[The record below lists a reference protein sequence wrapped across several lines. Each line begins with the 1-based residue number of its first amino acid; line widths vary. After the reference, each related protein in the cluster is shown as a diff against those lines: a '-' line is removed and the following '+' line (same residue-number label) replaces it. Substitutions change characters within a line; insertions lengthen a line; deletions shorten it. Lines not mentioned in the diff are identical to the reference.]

1 MFTTNELLK
10 KRTWAMTMD
19 LFIVTA
25 TNYFLMAAFTNFIRT
40 VFFHFPVKTQL
51 FLIQKFTTMTSV
63 TMLSL
68 MFAYFSLFYYVTNGR
83 TMGKTIFGL
92 KVVNADH
99 SEITLV
105 QAMKRS
111 FSYFVC
117 MIFGSFLFALSFVRK
132 DQKSLA
138 DLASSSSV
146 VLDAPKPA
154 VQEQVGTEF
163 QLTLLH
169 SIQDSV
175 QEAEAEEPEYFEQ
188 NKAA

>member
-10 KRTWAMTMD
+10 KRTWAMTLD

-25 TNYFLMAAFTNFIRT
+25 TNYFLMAAFTNFVRT
-40 VFFHFPVKTQL
+40 VFFHFPIKAQI
-51 FLIQKFTTMTSV
+51 FLVHKFSMMTSV
-63 TMLSL
+63 SMLSL
-68 MFAYFSLFYYVTNGR
+68 LFAYFSLFLYVTNGR

-92 KVVNADH
+92 KVINEDQ
-99 SEITLV
+99 SEITLI

-111 FSYFVC
+111 FSYFTC
-117 MIFGSFLFALSFVRK
+117 MMFGSVLFGLSFIRK

-138 DLASSSSV
+138 DLVSSSSV
-146 VLDAPKPA
+146 VLETHQPVA
-154 VQEQVGTEF
+154 ETTGTEF

-169 SIQDSV
+169 SV
-175 QEAEAEEPEYFEQ
+175 EAEETEPEYFEQ

>member
-40 VFFHFPVKTQL
+40 VFFHFPIKAQL
-51 FLIQKFTTMTSV
+51 FLVQKFSMMTSV

-92 KVVNADH
+92 KVVNADQ
-99 SEITLV
+99 SELTLV
-105 QAMKRS
+105 QSMKRS

-138 DLASSSSV
+138 DLVSASTV
-146 VLDAPKPA
+146 VLDKPKAA
-154 VQEQVGTEF
+154 VVEETGTEF

-169 SIQDSV
+169 TVQD
-175 QEAEAEEPEYFEQ
+175 AEAEEPEYFEQ

>member
-25 TNYFLMAAFTNFIRT
+25 TNYFLMAAFTNFVRT
-40 VFFHFPVKTQL
+40 VFFHFPIKAQI
-51 FLIQKFTTMTSV
+51 FLIHKFSTMTTVS
-63 TMLSL
+63 MLSL
-68 MFAYFSLFYYVTNGR
+68 MFAYFSLFLYVTNGR

-92 KVVNADH
+92 KVVNADQ

-111 FSYFVC
+111 FAYFTC
-117 MIFGSFLFALSFVRK
+117 AMLGSFLFALSFIRK

-138 DLASSSSV
+138 DLVSSSAV
-146 VLDAPKPA
+146 VLENHQTETEKG
-154 VQEQVGTEF
+154 GTEF

-169 SIQDSV
+169 SVETS
-175 QEAEAEEPEYFEQ
+175 QETEEETEYFEQ